1 MINANLDRC
10 LSFIYSQTAPTAHSG
25 AAIGQRRAVT
35 ISRQAGCGAVMVAE
49 KLANYLQE
57 HAPKSGVKWTIFDR
71 QLMAKVLE
79 DHNMPAVLA
88 KFLPEDRTP
97 AVQNLLA
104 DIFNVLP
111 SENKLLQQIAE
122 TVLHLAELGN
132 VIIVG
137 RGANIVTARLPRV
150 LHVRLVADLEDRIE
164 RVCREYNKTP
174 EAARRYCLE
183 EDPARTRYMKTYFKT
198 DINDPLLYHL
208 VINTSNIGYD
218 NSARIIADAVL
229 RLGP

>member
-1 MINANLDRC
+1 MINLNLDRC
-10 LSFIYSQTAPTAHSG
+10 LSFINTQTTPATPTG
-25 AAIGQRRAVT
+25 VPVGLRRAVT
-35 ISRQAGCGAVMVAE
+35 INEQAGCGAGFIAE

-57 HAPKSGVKWTIFDR
+57 HAPEPGVKWTIFDR

-79 DHNMPAVLA
+79 DHKLPGALA
-88 KFLPEDRTP
+88 KFFPEDRTP

-111 SENKLLQQIAE
+111 SENKMLKLLAE
-122 TVLHLAELGN
+122 TVFHLAELGN

-150 LHVRLVADLEDRIE
+150 LHVRLVAQLEDRIQ
-164 RVCREYNKTP
+164 RVCQEYNKTP
-174 EAARRYCLE
+174 EEARRYCLE

-198 DINDPLLYHL
+198 EINDPMNYHL
-208 VINTSNIGYD
+208 AINTSRFDGESTARMIGE
-218 NSARIIADAVL
+218 ALL
-229 RLGP
+229 RLP